1 MNYEKWHM
9 HYETLPDGTR
19 AQVRDGY
26 TMRNGYYTR
35 DGHGGH
41 GFEHRQEMRQIALET
56 IKEVVPQMIEEMCVQ
71 ICTAALEDVIGAIEW
86 DIEEVINECLNSR
99 QRNLK
104 PELTSFAGLPSSQI
118 ALTAPH
124 SKGNTA
130 NCTSD
135 SPNKSQAAGFPLYKK
150 SPLPTS
156 RPKQQAKS

>member
-1 MNYEKWHM
+1 MNYEKWRM

-86 DIEEVINECLNSR
+86 DIEEVINVSFDDMHKCIQ
-99 QRNLK
+99 QRK
-104 PELTSFAGLPSSQI
+104 IPQ
-118 ALTAPH
+118 
-124 SKGNTA
+124 
-130 NCTSD
+130 SD
-135 SPNKSQAAGFPLYKK
+135 IHKDNGFH
-150 SPLPTS
+150 
-156 RPKQQAKS
+156 

>member
-1 MNYEKWHM
+1 MNYEKWRM

-56 IKEVVPQMIEEMCVQ
+56 IKEVVPQMIEEMYVQ

-86 DIEEVINECLNSR
+86 DIEEVINVSFDDMHNVFNSEKFR
-99 QRNLK
+99 KVISTKIMDSIKKNMNK
-104 PELTSFAGLPSSQI
+104 PNI
-118 ALTAPH
+118 RI
-124 SKGNTA
+124 K
-130 NCTSD
+130 
-135 SPNKSQAAGFPLYKK
+135 
-150 SPLPTS
+150 
-156 RPKQQAKS
+156 

>member
-86 DIEEVINECLNSR
+86 DIEEVINVSFDDMHNVFNSEKFR
-99 QRNLK
+99 KVISTKIMDSIKKNLK
-104 PELTSFAGLPSSQI
+104 STSTRLRGSQ
-118 ALTAPH
+118 
-124 SKGNTA
+124 
-130 NCTSD
+130 
-135 SPNKSQAAGFPLYKK
+135 
-150 SPLPTS
+150 
-156 RPKQQAKS
+156 